1 MKKFF
6 KRVKKAAQ
14 KIASIIVELLLFLNY
29 FIMITPFALI
39 IKTFK
44 DYLGLKG
51 RAEWKTEKNI
61 EDISTFL
68 KKQ

>member
-6 KRVKKAAQ
+6 KIIKRVAQ
-14 KIASIIVELLLFLNY
+14 KIASIIVELLLFLSY
-29 FIMITPFALI
+29 FLVITPFALI
-39 IKTFK
+39 IKIFK